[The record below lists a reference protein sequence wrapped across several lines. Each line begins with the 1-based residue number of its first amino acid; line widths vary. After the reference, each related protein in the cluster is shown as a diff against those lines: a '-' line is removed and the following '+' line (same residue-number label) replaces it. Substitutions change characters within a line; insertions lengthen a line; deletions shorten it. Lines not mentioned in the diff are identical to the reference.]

1 MIIQVGGLTF
11 DFPATWSVTQ
21 YDDWPFYRN
30 QFQACCNGNKAVDL
44 LALDPSDGTLW
55 LVEVKDYRQH
65 PRSKPLTPWDEMAQK
80 ARDTLAGLV
89 AAQFNSAPPES
100 AHAHAAVRAR
110 KLHIVLHLEQ
120 PAKASKLFPRVFDL
134 ADVQQKLRQL
144 IKPLDPHPLVVDMD
158 RLGSVAWT
166 VRSGAQR

>member
-11 DFPATWSVTQ
+11 DFPATWS
-21 YDDWPFYRN
+21 
-30 QFQACCNGNKAVDL
+30 
-44 LALDPSDGTLW
+44 
-55 LVEVKDYRQH
+55 
-65 PRSKPLTPWDEMAQK
+65 
-80 ARDTLAGLV
+80 
-89 AAQFNSAPPES
+89 
-100 AHAHAAVRAR
+100 
-110 KLHIVLHLEQ
+110 VLHLEQ